1 MDYVSRSK
9 RKVVCWKKHNYLIA
23 AIMIFI
29 FGYRFLRA
37 AQIIFL
43 SCWRPLFC
51 RVKDL
56 SLTAAQ
62 NNNHGGP

>member
-1 MDYVSRSK
+1 
-9 RKVVCWKKHNYLIA
+9 
-23 AIMIFI
+23 MIFI